1 MLVKC
6 WLNSLDKMVRLF
18 IFNTLFSPINC
29 ISNFDTCTC
38 TIPER
43 KMLHLTIEVMSLSY
57 FVLISGVL
65 VVLVTP
71 SKIPTRRTPRA
82 RCNQTVCSG
91 GPFWM
96 VEKRRESIDVPFK
109 SKQFSKCLSVKSIYL
124 KLTFNLRNYFRIS
137 SW

>member
-1 MLVKC
+1 MPQVCEL
-6 WLNSLDKMVRLF
+6 LTQF
-18 IFNTLFSPINC
+18 IRHNGEDIYVQHIIFSNC
-29 ISNFDTCTC
+29 ISNLDTC